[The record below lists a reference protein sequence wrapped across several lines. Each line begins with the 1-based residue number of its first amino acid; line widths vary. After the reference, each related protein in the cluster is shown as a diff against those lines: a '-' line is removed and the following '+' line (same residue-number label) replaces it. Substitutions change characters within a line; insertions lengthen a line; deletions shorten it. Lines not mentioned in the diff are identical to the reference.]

1 MEARTLW
8 AVLLAALAF
17 SLLNVGLALEK
28 KGAASL
34 PSIEGAGALRSLK
47 NFLTNAT
54 WLIGFSFTMVQMVAL
69 WAALGLG
76 SMSLVAPMAGVG
88 LVVLA
93 AFSHFYLHEPVSGP
107 MLAGIGLVVVGI
119 ATLGAAHPGE
129 PAPLAADEALALAL
143 RPSALAVFAAMAA
156 LAVLPVVLSVRAGW
170 RAADVAC
177 GLASGAATA
186 LATVA
191 ARVMMAGLGTGGGDG
206 SVGDILARGQTWPLL
221 ALIVAG
227 NAGSMVLQQF
237 GFQHGRAVV
246 LAPVYTVATV
256 VLPALAGVVVF
267 GEWAGF
273 GAAAVAVQVG
283 ALALVLA
290 GTAVLSAF
298 GTVSRP
304 SDIPPR
310 APS

>member
-8 AVLLAALAF
+8 SVLLAALAF

-28 KGAASL
+28 KGASSL
-34 PSIEGAGALRSLK
+34 PAIEGAGALRSLK
-47 NFLTNAT
+47 NFLTNPT
-54 WLIGFSFTMVQMVAL
+54 WLIGFVFTMVQMGFL

-93 AFSHFYLHEPVSGP
+93 AFSHFYLHEPVSRP
-107 MLAGIGLVVVGI
+107 MLAGIGLVIGGI
-119 ATLGAAHPGE
+119 AILGATHPGE
-129 PAPLAADEALALAL
+129 PSPLGAGEALALAL
-143 RPSALAVFAAMAA
+143 KPSALAVFAAMAT
-156 LAVLPVVLSVRAGW
+156 LAVVPVVLSVRASW

-191 ARVMMAGLGTGGGDG
+191 ARVMMAGLGTAGDDGG
-206 SVGDILARGQTWPLL
+206 VGAVLLRAQTWPLL
-221 ALIVAG
+221 VLIVGG
-227 NAGSMVLQQF
+227 NAGSMVVQQF
-237 GFQHGRAVV
+237 GFQRGRAVV
-246 LAPVYTVATV
+246 LAPIFTVATV
-256 VLPALAGVVVF
+256 VLPALAGVAVF

-283 ALALVLA
+283 ALLLVLT

-298 GTVSRP
+298 AVSRP
-304 SDIPPR
+304 TGSPPR
-310 APS
+310 EPS